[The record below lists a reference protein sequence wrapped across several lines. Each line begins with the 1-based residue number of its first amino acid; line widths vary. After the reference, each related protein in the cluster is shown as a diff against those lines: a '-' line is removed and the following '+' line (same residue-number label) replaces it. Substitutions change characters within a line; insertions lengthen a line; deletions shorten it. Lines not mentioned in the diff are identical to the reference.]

1 MTTTTGLR
9 VRRLATA
16 LIDLMEAGGVNG
28 RNLHPSKDVML
39 RAGEDHV
46 VPLNAVVF
54 EPGGVLRLDGTNIT
68 ERPVLS
74 AGYLREAVI
83 RGDQDAEVLLNV
95 GGIVV
100 QLSRISW
107 TSWGGAFVVFLT
119 GQLEDA

>member
-1 MTTTTGLR
+1 MTTTTGLS
-9 VRRLATA
+9 VGRLATA
-16 LIDLMEAGGVNG
+16 LIDLMDAGGVNG
-28 RNLHPSKDVML
+28 RNMHPSKDVML

-46 VPLNAVVF
+46 VPLNAVTF
-54 EPGGVLRLDGTNIT
+54 EPGGALRLDGTVVT

-74 AGYLREAVI
+74 IGYLREAI
-83 RGDQDAEVLLNV
+83 TRGSQDAVVLLNV

-100 QLSRISW
+100 PLSRISW